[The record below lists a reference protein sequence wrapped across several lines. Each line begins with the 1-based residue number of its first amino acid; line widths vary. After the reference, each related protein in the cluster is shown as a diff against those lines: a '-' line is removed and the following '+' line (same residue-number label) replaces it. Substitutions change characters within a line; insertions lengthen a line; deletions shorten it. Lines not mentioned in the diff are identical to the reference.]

1 MHASNPP
8 RDLAQ
13 APQLSEALRSARIA
27 VVATVVGCTVLA
39 LPLSFFVSDAWSP
52 IYPVAM
58 GVAMSAV
65 IAPIPGV
72 MLWMASRYANLYRTG
87 RVVTG
92 TVIEPRGH
100 GCVVQIDVAGP
111 NLAVLGTRPLPVG
124 TPVSALV
131 GDAQSSLVLVLIG
144 STMIE
149 QASLLTRS
157 SLPQVLVG

>member
-1 MHASNPP
+1 MHTGSPP

-13 APQLSEALRSARIA
+13 APQLSEALRSARIG
-27 VVATVVGCTVLA
+27 VIATVVGCTVLA
-39 LPLSFFVSDAWSP
+39 VPLSFFIDAPWSP
-52 IYPVAM
+52 IYPLAM

-65 IAPIPGV
+65 IAPIFGV
-72 MLWMASRYANLYRTG
+72 MLWIASRYANLYRTG

-111 NLAVLGTRPLPVG
+111 NLAVLGTRALPVG

-131 GDAQSSLVLVLIG
+131 GDAGNSLVLVVIG
-144 STMIE
+144 TTMLE

-157 SLPQVLVG
+157 ALPQVLVG